1 MKRDLG
7 KLIIDARKQKSI
19 SQEELAHM
27 LHVSRQTVSSW
38 ELGKTEPG
46 ANITFNLCKIL
57 DIDIKNF
64 IENGNALNEIVNLEK
79 KKVKSKFLFLIIS
92 IVLLFIISFI
102 ILITTF
108 NSNKFKV
115 YKVDVESNDFQL
127 DDSILILSKVNN
139 YFNLGTLTTSIE
151 SIKDVKECYLKIYEQ
166 TDKTEKVILE
176 TFYDNN
182 IIINEDYGYNEY
194 FNDLDTNI
202 DNLYIDISYI
212 ENNEIITITLK
223 IVLEEIME
231 NDIWLY
237 LKHHT
242 IGYNISEKETM
253 EVKTKNITIDS
264 LVSNGYVYSDDWGYE
279 KSNKLDGF
287 MYNLLTQKLH
297 YYNRNNNVSIDI
309 DYYYDKNYAS
319 VSVFDN
325 NISKYIELF
334 DYYYNQE
341 EKLLCIKGNCN
352 NYQDYLQV
360 IENELK
366 KIEM

>member
-1 MKRDLG
+1 MIYISKFVKTLIFVSGGITLKRDLG

-212 ENNEIITITLK
+212 ENNEIIT
-223 IVLEEIME
+223 
-231 NDIWLY
+231 
-237 LKHHT
+237 
-242 IGYNISEKETM
+242 
-253 EVKTKNITIDS
+253 
-264 LVSNGYVYSDDWGYE
+264 
-279 KSNKLDGF
+279 KL
-287 MYNLLTQKLH
+287 
-297 YYNRNNNVSIDI
+297 
-309 DYYYDKNYAS
+309 
-319 VSVFDN
+319 
-325 NISKYIELF
+325 
-334 DYYYNQE
+334 
-341 EKLLCIKGNCN
+341 
-352 NYQDYLQV
+352 
-360 IENELK
+360 
-366 KIEM
+366 